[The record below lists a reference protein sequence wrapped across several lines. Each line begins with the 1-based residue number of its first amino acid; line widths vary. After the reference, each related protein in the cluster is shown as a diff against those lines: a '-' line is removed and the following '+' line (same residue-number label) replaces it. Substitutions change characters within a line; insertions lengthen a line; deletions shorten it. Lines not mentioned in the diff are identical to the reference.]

1 MSRMRRRNRAL
12 LQEGYRPYF
21 KNEREYRDFLL
32 KLHLILLLLHTDDE
46 SESES
51 ERLRHED

>member
-1 MSRMRRRNRAL
+1 MMTRKRNRAL